1 LESQS
6 STRDFKL
13 GAKLVRHLKIL
24 KRRMD
29 ASHVLE
35 LQKFYFPNAET
46 SEHITKLLD
55 PSKTNKDKSNFE
67 RKKQYQPATII
78 YLKTLIF
85 TFFMSKKEYALA
97 EPLSLELIKMVESY
111 NKWNLDHLWGFIFYQ
126 YARVGEKLGK
136 LNEIR
141 PKLFSLYKLSSN
153 SKNESSQAVLLNLIL
168 RNYIETN
175 NFSSASDFL
184 QNTLFPESKQNNE
197 FIKYLFY
204 SAKIKAI
211 QSEYQEA
218 FTRVTQALKKAPE
231 KGVLG
236 FKLSTQKLAIVC
248 EMLMGDVPSR
258 TIFSHSNLKSYL
270 FPYYELVHSLVKGD
284 IVGFENV
291 KNKHTAAFK
300 KDGLMILINRLY
312 QNVVRAGLKKINLSY
327 SQISFDDIRQ
337 KLNLGESLDVGLIIA
352 KALKD
357 GVISGEINSAERVLV
372 IKEKSD
378 VYSTNDPQI
387 NYQKRISYCMNLH
400 DAAVKALTYP
410 NEKDKKKEEE
420 EEEDDEDDLL
430 QDLMGDDM
438 FF

>member
-1 LESQS
+1 L
-6 STRDFKL
+6 DIK
-13 GAKLVRHLKIL
+13 KVKI
-24 KRRMD
+24 KVFR
-29 ASHVLE
+29 
-35 LQKFYFPNAET
+35 Y
-46 SEHITKLLD
+46 I
-55 PSKTNKDKSNFE
+55 
-67 RKKQYQPATII
+67 
-78 YLKTLIF
+78 
-85 TFFMSKKEYALA
+85 
-97 EPLSLELIKMVESY
+97 MVESY